1 MPIIFGC
8 QKFSLKVFLS
18 ICLIFCQFQPGG
30 AYKSAAFLKQA
41 CSEAYCRKASLML
54 RVSHNTSIQIKLFIL
69 PLKKIVEK
77 QLIIAYQRG
86 EISLKKLIPRKKC
99 PQKIVPNKPPLPEN
113 SIQEI
118 KLPFRKYRSYF
129 RPNMI
134 G

>member
-54 RVSHNTSIQIKLFIL
+54 RVSQNTSIQIKLFIL
-69 PLKKIVEK
+69 PTKKIVEK
-77 QLIIAYQRG
+77 FAEFKTHAGNLANI
-86 EISLKKLIPRKKC
+86 KKDC
-99 PQKIVPNKPPLPEN
+99 PWRQP
-113 SIQEI
+113 
-118 KLPFRKYRSYF
+118 YF
-129 RPNMI
+129 
-134 G
+134 

>member
-54 RVSHNTSIQIKLFIL
+54 RVSQNTSIQIKLFIL

-77 QLIIAYQRG
+77 QLIIAQLRG
-86 EISLKKLIPRKKC
+86 EISLKKLILREKC
-99 PQKIVPNKPPLPEN
+99 LQEIAPDKSPLPEN
-113 SIQEI
+113 SLQGI
-118 KLPFRKYRSYF
+118 KLPFRKFRLYF